1 MKYQSIW
8 MKYKCKYHEIKE
20 IFWNPLFS
28 ATPDPGLMVSRAVRV
43 SRPQAS
49 GGREEDEDGDE
60 EEDEETEEEDEE
72 EAEET
77 AEEEGE
83 EEEREWPR
91 REDFNWF
98 LGISLYFHGISLKW
112 VGISWYFMIFAMVLL
127 HSLKFC
133 WYFQCFSMIFA
144 SDHQKNNQNLQNTKK
159 SKQK

>member
-1 MKYQSIW
+1 M
-8 MKYKCKYHEIKE
+8 
-20 IFWNPLFS
+20 
-28 ATPDPGLMVSRAVRV
+28 

-91 REDFNWF
+91 REDFNGF
-98 LGISLYFHGISLKW
+98 LGISRYLHGI
-112 VGISWYFMIFAMVLL
+112 V
-127 HSLKFC
+127 
-133 WYFQCFSMIFA
+133 A
-144 SDHQKNNQNLQNTKK
+144 SAEPWQHKTAL
-159 SKQK
+159 